1 MPLIFGKSGTQYV
14 AMALLSQRRAKTNG
28 DDDDNDDVN
37 ERLMHLLI
45 LLRFFPLTSFQKEFE
60 KEQPNKI

>member
-1 MPLIFGKSGTQYV
+1 
-14 AMALLSQRRAKTNG
+14 MALLSQRRAKTNG

-37 ERLMHLLI
+37 EWLMHLLI

-60 KEQPNKI
+60 KEQPNKIHV